1 LKVKLVGERQVLDDA
16 IFVCGMH
23 DGGLA
28 EAAQAFGVLGLGQMA
43 ASSAMAQDLARSGD
57 FKPFGHGLFRFDA
70 FGTSHKFN
78 SKERVLYAPIA
89 TKQGKMENKLV
100 VRAGYWEEGAAMGT
114 VVSGDV
120 L

>member
-1 LKVKLVGERQVLDDA
+1 VKLVVERQVLDDA
-16 IFVCGMH
+16 IFVRGMH
-23 DGGLA
+23 DGGFT

-43 ASSAMAQDLARSGD
+43 ASGAIAQDLARSGD
-57 FKPFGHGLFRFDA
+57 FEPFGHGFFRFDA

-78 SKERVLYAPIA
+78 SKERLLYAPVA
-89 TKQGKMENKLV
+89 AKQGKMKNKLV
-100 VRAGYWEEGAAMGT
+100 VCASYWEEGAAMGT